1 MVHSQFI
8 KVALAALL
16 IGTMSVS
23 AGQKKS
29 SAHHAAKSHHSA
41 KKSTAKKHHIVVHID
56 SKDPKI
62 QKVALNNTMA
72 LIRHFGKKNTQV
84 EIVILGAGTA
94 IPMVFSETSTYAD
107 RLKKMAAMPNIR
119 ISACNGSMKKFKKR
133 TKKKLTLIKGLHP
146 VPVGVG
152 RIVELEEQGYSYL
165 HP

>member
-1 MVHSQFI
+1 MVHTKLI
-8 KVALAALL
+8 KVALVALL
-16 IGTMSVS
+16 VGTLS
-23 AGQKKS
+23 AAADNAKS
-29 SAHHAAKSHHSA
+29 SE
-41 KKSTAKKHHIVVHID
+41 KSTLKEGKAKHRIVVHID

-94 IPMVFSETSTYAD
+94 IPMVFQETSTYAD

-152 RIVELEEQGYSYL
+152 RIVELEEEGYSYL